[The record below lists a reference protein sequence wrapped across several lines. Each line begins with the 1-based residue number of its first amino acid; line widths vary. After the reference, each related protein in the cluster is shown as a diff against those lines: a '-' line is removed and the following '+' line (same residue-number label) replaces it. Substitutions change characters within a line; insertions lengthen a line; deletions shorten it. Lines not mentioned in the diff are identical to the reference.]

1 MRTIVIA
8 TFLAD
13 ILPALLSL
21 AILPDRVAI
30 HFGLSGA
37 ADSWTSSLNDTLL
50 QKIADARIRTEPEH
64 IPARQCF
71 RSTRARR
78 RVA

>member
-30 HFGLSGA
+30 HFGLCGA

-50 QKIADARIRTEPEH
+50 QKIADARISSS
-64 IPARQCF
+64 F
-71 RSTRARR
+71 ML
-78 RVA
+78 RVF